1 MQSTVTSLI
10 PKLQI
15 LYVLILTYT
24 YTFMLT
30 HPNGKG
36 INIEEHISGK
46 TSTK

>member
-1 MQSTVTSLI
+1 MQSTGTSLI

-15 LYVLILTYT
+15 LYVSILTYT

-30 HPNGKG
+30 HLNEKGK
-36 INIEEHISGK
+36 NIKEHISER